1 MIKQMKIFVI
11 NLDKAEDRWAH
22 YKDDKRYTR
31 WSATSIDD
39 LSHDHPIYGHLVSM
53 WNIDPREHKAKCCCY
68 LSHTRL
74 WRYIVT
80 NKINDVLILEDDAH
94 LVNNIPDSSTL
105 PQDGFTYLGGLT
117 YNKKLTAGALPVE
130 FDEGIT
136 KIDHSKY
143 RLLMCLAIYIPKWEI
158 AFKMLQAAEER
169 GRPRAID
176 TMILHTKREQY
187 VSYPA
192 SFVERPDPSQIR
204 EKKTKFSNS
213 HYERVSGKEVLDE
226 INHCE

>member
-1 MIKQMKIFVI
+1 MPGFQSDLIF
-11 NLDKAEDRWAH
+11 
-22 YKDDKRYTR
+22 
-31 WSATSIDD
+31 S
-39 LSHDHPIYGHLVSM
+39 
-53 WNIDPREHKAKCCCY
+53 
-68 LSHTRL
+68 
-74 WRYIVT
+74 
-80 NKINDVLILEDDAH
+80 
-94 LVNNIPDSSTL
+94 
-105 PQDGFTYLGGLT
+105 GF
-117 YNKKLTAGALPVE
+117 NSE
-130 FDEGIT
+130 
-136 KIDHSKY
+136 Y

-226 INHCE
+226 INQC